1 MKKELFIYKIKVM
14 PQNNIYDEAF
24 EGDVIQKIY
33 ACSTYMNFIY
43 PENPQDKSYYVLPN
57 VERGIQNYYFAIMK
71 KKTHVKASHLD
82 DETELVEIDSIPSN
96 EFIRFGLHLKS
107 NLITIVKRGNF
118 GMDQFTLAFKD
129 IYTKTLKKEFGT
141 EIGSIEFIPVPGIPA
156 SWTKENL
163 IDKIKDLNYLKDL
176 EMDFHTKQK
185 TEEEEESANV
195 IIETKRIKSSNPL
208 HFSTGI
214 SQMKHI
220 EEEYQK
226 YLNNEF
232 YSYVEL
238 YCKDVNDQKYLISL
252 NTALSYTYND
262 DITKKDKFIPKSQ
275 DTVEH
280 YIQNYLNK

>member
-1 MKKELFIYKIKVM
+1 MKKELFIYRIKVI
-14 PQNNIYDEAF
+14 PQNNIYDEKF
-24 EGDVIQKIY
+24 EEDVIKRIHT
-33 ACSTYMNFIY
+33 CSTYMNFIY

-71 KKTHVKASHLD
+71 KQTHVNANLLD
-82 DETELVEIDSIPSN
+82 DVTERVKVNPIPSN
-96 EFIRFGLHLKS
+96 EFIRFGLHLRS

-129 IYTKTLKKEFGT
+129 IYTKALKNEFGI
-141 EIGSIEFIPVPGIPA
+141 EIGSIEFIPVPGIPT

-163 IDKIKDLNYLKDL
+163 MDKIKDLNYLKDL

-185 TEEEEESANV
+185 TEEEDSVNE
-195 IIETKRIKSSNPL
+195 IIETKKIKSINPT

-214 SQMKHI
+214 SQIKHI

-226 YLNNEF
+226 YLDGKHYN
-232 YSYVEL
+232 YVEL

-252 NTALSYTYND
+252 NTALSYTYD
-262 DITKKDKFIPKSQ
+262 DNITEKDKFISKSQ
-275 DTVEH
+275 DTIEH